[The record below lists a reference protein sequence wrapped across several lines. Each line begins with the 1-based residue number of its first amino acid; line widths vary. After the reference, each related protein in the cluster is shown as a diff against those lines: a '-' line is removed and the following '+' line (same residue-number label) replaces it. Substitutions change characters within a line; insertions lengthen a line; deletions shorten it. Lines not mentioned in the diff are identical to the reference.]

1 MAKNYR
7 VVREFND
14 MFFGVGKFYYRGRT
28 RKFERMWT
36 EHIDRAH
43 DWYTRYQAKKVIE
56 RLGDPNARIEEVK

>member
-1 MAKNYR
+1 MAKNYC

-14 MFFGVGKFYYRGRT
+14 MLFGVGKFYYRGRT

-36 EHIDRAH
+36 KDGYYHH
-43 DWYTRYQAKKVIE
+43 WYTRSQAKKVIE